1 MYILNSNMLQILTK
15 YGSIFN
21 INLKT
26 DLKNISPE
34 FNNLITLSFDVL
46 N

>member
-1 MYILNSNMLQILTK
+1 MLFEGNLKSMHKISYVVNSNMIQIVTK

-26 DLKNISPE
+26 DL
-34 FNNLITLSFDVL
+34 
-46 N
+46 